1 MFGFGLMEIL
11 LIAIVAIIALG
22 PEKLPSAMVDIAK
35 FFRKLKS
42 GLEEA
47 KSTLD
52 SELKI
57 SELKSEAEKYKAQV
71 ENLKASANIETILSD
86 DYKLSTKET
95 TADVKTTNDATT
107 TDTKPQEPI
116 RHKVSFANNKD
127 NTKSENE

>member
-1 MFGFGLMEIL
+1 MEIFL
-11 LIAIVAIIALG
+11 LAIVAIIALG

-42 GLEEA
+42 GLEDA

-52 SELKI
+52 NELKI

-71 ENLKASANIETILSD
+71 ENLKASANIETILAD

-95 TADVKTTNDATT
+95 TTDIKTTNEVVTE
-107 TDTKPQEPI
+107 TKQQEPI
-116 RHKVSFANNKD
+116 RHKVTFGNNKE

>member
-42 GLEEA
+42 GLEDA

-52 SELKI
+52 NELKI

-71 ENLKASANIETILSD
+71 ENLKASANIETILAD
-86 DYKLSTKET
+86 DYKSSTKET
-95 TADVKTTNDATT
+95 TPDVKTTNDTATE
-107 TDTKPQEPI
+107 TKPQEPV

>member
-42 GLEEA
+42 GLEDA

-52 SELKI
+52 NELKI
-57 SELKSEAEKYKAQV
+57 TELKTEAEKYKAQV
-71 ENLKASANIETILSD
+71 ENLKVSANIETILSD
-86 DYKLSTKET
+86 DFDLGSTKSNNNDKSQDE
-95 TADVKTTNDATT
+95 KTQNIQ
-107 TDTKPQEPI
+107 PQEPL
-116 RHKVSFANNKD
+116 RHKVTFSNNKE
-127 NTKSENE
+127 NLKSENA

>member
-71 ENLKASANIETILSD
+71 ENLKASANIETILAD
-86 DYKLSTKET
+86 DYKLSTKD
-95 TADVKTTNDATT
+95 TANDIKVSDVATE
-107 TDTKPQEPI
+107 TKPQEPV
-116 RHKVSFANNKD
+116 RHKVTFANNKE